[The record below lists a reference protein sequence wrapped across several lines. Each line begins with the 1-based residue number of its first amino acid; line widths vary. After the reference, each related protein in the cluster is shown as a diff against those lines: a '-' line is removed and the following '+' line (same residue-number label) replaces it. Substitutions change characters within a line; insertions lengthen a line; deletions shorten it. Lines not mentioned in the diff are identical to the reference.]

1 MCPIDIEMDGNATLL
16 NLVPLSDKVLD
27 FAPGQDDVLENFDF
41 DSFLHYSA
49 DDVQTFNFDTFNFD
63 NPFITSYSS
72 PCYETPLPSVPLTA
86 VNTTACF
93 AQPGVKAMPIEMKTL
108 QQYCIILGQNY
119 LSKIV
124 AIHVVCKKIAGL
136 DYPDVLQNQ
145 LLTASRTLTKLA
157 DMIVQHHEI
166 IQETGVLGALERLV
180 MECQCCLDHLDQG
193 QLLDPSIL
201 SSGNSNAVDQCMKY
215 IEDKK
220 SIAYE
225 CLAPLSKLLRAFT
238 WFAHAHLLMEYPN

>member
-1 MCPIDIEMDGNATLL
+1 
-16 NLVPLSDKVLD
+16 
-27 FAPGQDDVLENFDF
+27 
-41 DSFLHYSA
+41 
-49 DDVQTFNFDTFNFD
+49 
-63 NPFITSYSS
+63 
-72 PCYETPLPSVPLTA
+72 
-86 VNTTACF
+86 
-93 AQPGVKAMPIEMKTL
+93 VKAMPIEMKTL
-108 QQYCIILGQNY
+108 QQYCIILGRNY

-166 IQETGVLGALERLV
+166 IQETGVLGALEGLV
-180 MECQCCLDHLDQG
+180 MECQCGLDRLNQG
-193 QLLDPSIL
+193 QLLDPSIFSSIL
-201 SSGNSNAVDQCMKY
+201 SSGNSNAVDQCKKY

-220 SIAYE
+220 LIAYE

-238 WFAHAHLLMEYPN
+238 WFAHAHPLIECPN